1 MQTFI
6 TDPDLNRNAKN
17 LDTKR
22 LGKQRVE
29 VLQILITIQKMCA
42 NSASIKVNSEDGHTV
57 TRTLGWAH
65 HPAVR
70 MWFGYTDFLAIY
82 YNAIVTEWV
91 TRGFKHQIEMS
102 KYIESGD
109 VKDFKIRHE
118 AQNFIRRSG
127 GVPKGDL
134 ERGDRIIEYIEPR
147 VPFVEQPWWWK
158 ESKWRMIDS
167 HREAL
172 LKKDPKHYGADD
184 GPCGYWV
191 HQRRNPMP
199 TEYWWPYK
207 KEQLI
212 II

>member
-1 MQTFI
+1 
-6 TDPDLNRNAKN
+6 
-17 LDTKR
+17 
-22 LGKQRVE
+22 
-29 VLQILITIQKMCA
+29 
-42 NSASIKVNSEDGHTV
+42 
-57 TRTLGWAH
+57 
-65 HPAVR
+65 

-82 YNAIVTEWV
+82 YNAIVKEWV
-91 TRGFKHQIEMS
+91 TRGFEHKIQMS

-109 VKDFKIRHE
+109 IKDFAIRHE
-118 AQNFIRRSG
+118 AQNFIRRTG

-134 ERGDRIIEYIEPR
+134 ERGERIIEFIEPR
-147 VPFVEQPWWWK
+147 VPFAETPWWWK

-172 LKKDPKHYGADD
+172 LKKDPKHYGDAD

-199 TEYWWPYK
+199 TEYWWPYG
-207 KEQLI
+207 EENQI